1 MGSLK
6 AYAPGLAYA
15 HMRNAA
21 NNTVAPTTDT
31 IQSAMTDFRSFIVS
45 GAPRHFR
52 CREAS
57 STTKPRRSV
66 QATART
72 CSMEAARKAIR

>member
-15 HMRNAA
+15 YMRNAA
-21 NNTVAPTTDT
+21 NNTVAATTDT

-45 GAPRHFR
+45 GAPSHFR
-52 CREAS
+52 CREV